1 MRHLVPALAL
11 IALGTGAAAEDIV
24 GRPGDVVEG
33 GGIFAAYCAT
43 CHGDGARG
51 DGRMG
56 TVLTVLPPDLTTL
69 AADNGGVFPVTR
81 VVRQIDG
88 RDPMLAH
95 GGTMP
100 LFGDFFEG
108 EGAAIAAE
116 TGQPI
121 LTSRPIADVAAWL
134 ESVQE

>member
-1 MRHLVPALAL
+1 MRHLAPALAL

-24 GRPGDVVEG
+24 GSPGNVVEG

-43 CHGDGARG
+43 CHGDAGRG

-56 TVLTVLPPDLTTL
+56 AVLTVLPPDLTGL
-69 AADNGGVFPVTR
+69 AAANGGVFPVAR
-81 VVRQIDG
+81 VVAQIDG
-88 RDPMLAH
+88 RNPLLAH

-108 EGAAIAAE
+108 DDVAIKAE

>member
-1 MRHLVPALAL
+1 
-11 IALGTGAAAEDIV
+11 
-24 GRPGDVVEG
+24 
-33 GGIFAAYCAT
+33 
-43 CHGDGARG
+43 
-51 DGRMG
+51 
-56 TVLTVLPPDLTTL
+56 
-69 AADNGGVFPVTR
+69 

-108 EGAAIAAE
+108 EGVAIAAE